1 MLNRDLTWSLGKPFA
16 QLQMQLLK
24 TTAAPDTLKKV
35 LSKTVSPDISAINS
49 HGNSNDDRV
58 ENIKALLCARTETYQ
73 KSIKRSSKNNL
84 NRNGWSWKVNISI
97 NSGEK
102 PIGQYIYKQRRETR
116 FLVEMVMNRQR
127 RRPS

>member
-35 LSKTVSPDISAINS
+35 LSKTISPDISAINS

-84 NRNGWSWKVNISI
+84 NRNG
-97 NSGEK
+97 
-102 PIGQYIYKQRRETR
+102 
-116 FLVEMVMNRQR
+116 
-127 RRPS
+127 